1 LNAGWPLFVFVV
13 CGSFRRR
20 RADELAGEFDAA
32 VAAAIGQQSVMA
44 DFDEPRWQDVQ
55 QELIQGN

>member
-1 LNAGWPLFVFVV
+1 VCAGKLNAGWPLFVFVV

-32 VAAAIGQQSVMA
+32 VAAAIGKLGVSV
-44 DFDEPRWQDVQ
+44 EWH
-55 QELIQGN
+55 